1 MKNIVVK
8 MEESGNKNI
17 MLCERGST
25 FGYNKKLKNVSPA
38 STTYQVAKFNEMDIE
53 E

>member
-1 MKNIVVK
+1 MNIGLFTKKAIGFLV
-8 MEESGNKNI
+8 EI
-17 MLCERGST
+17 
-25 FGYNKKLKNVSPA
+25 NKKLKNVSPA